1 MIQSQQLPVLDL
13 PTTADEGAGFGVL
26 ETERGC
32 LPLTA
37 MDVRTQVTGLWCRTR
52 LEQTFRNAS
61 AEPIEA
67 TYVFPLPDRAAVPRC
82 VLLVGDRR
90 VEGVLKERAAARA
103 AYDGAIAA
111 GHRAAIAEEDRSGV
125 FSLRAGNIPAGETVR
140 VEFEMVGPLEIDE
153 GEATWRFP
161 LVVAP
166 RYVAGRPLDGGPV
179 GRGWGIDTHQVPD
192 ASRVTPPVLLPGFP
206 NPVALSL
213 EITLDPAGLEPS
225 AGAWRDGMACSL
237 HGVVSEEG
245 PPWTVR
251 LQPGERL
258 DRDFLLR
265 FPVLG
270 SEIVGGAQL
279 AWADD
284 AGPGTLA
291 VTLAPDLPDTSEQTL
306 PRDVVV
312 LLDRSGSMEGWKMVA
327 ARRAAGRLVDSLG
340 DADRFAVIAFDSV
353 VEVEQEG
360 LQAAT
365 DRNRFQAIRWLGQL
379 EARGGTEMHE
389 PLVQAA
395 GWLAGGRSGQE
406 QSEPII
412 VLVTD
417 GQVAGEDVLLQT
429 LHGVAGDRMPRVFA
443 VGIDQAVNAGFLRR
457 LTDLGQGACELVE
470 SEDRLD
476 EVMDRIAERIN
487 PPRLKNLTL
496 EVDGVAWDRQS
507 LVPSRLP
514 DLFAGRP
521 LTILGRHSGT
531 DGPVRVRVE
540 GQRGDGSSW
549 KAELVATPGDAD
561 VLRSAWGRH
570 RVRELEDRFVVEQ
583 LAGDPEPLQAEI
595 IKVSLESGVLSRFTA
610 FVAID
615 ETETIDADAA
625 PVPIMQPVE
634 RVAGWTHSMPA
645 MCCDMEMSYCDFE
658 ERDSFVERFSRAP
671 SSLLQNLQNVS
682 RDGIGFT
689 VSGLLEELES
699 HAAAKDPAKW
709 LRGWLKGLKG
719 LMKSLRQ
726 LHHPLVGRIE
736 SFYEQT
742 RVFQKWLRHRK
753 AATGPFV
760 SMEEWAD
767 RAREQLGQLDS
778 SDEDDEEHDLETDDR
793 FWAQQLV

>member
-1 MIQSQQLPVLDL
+1 MITSRQLPVLDL

-37 MDVRTQVTGLWCRTR
+37 MDVRTQVSGLWCRTR

-61 AEPIEA
+61 DGPIEA
-67 TYVFPLPDRAAVPRC
+67 TYVFPLPDRAAVHRC

-90 VEGVLKERAAARA
+90 VEGELRERAAARA

-166 RYVAGRPLDGGPV
+166 RYVAGRPLDGGSV
-179 GRGWGIDTHQVPD
+179 GQGWGIDTRQVPD

-225 AGAWRDGMACSL
+225 AGAWREGMACSL

-270 SEIVGGAQL
+270 PEIVGGVQV

-284 AGPGTLA
+284 AGSGTLA
-291 VTLAPDLPDTSEQTL
+291 VTLAPDLPGTSEQTP
-306 PRDVVV
+306 PRDVVL
-312 LLDRSGSMEGWKMVA
+312 LLDRSGSMGGWKMVA
-327 ARRAAGRLVDSLG
+327 ARRAAGRLIDSLG

-365 DRNRFQAIRWLGQL
+365 DRNRFQAVRWLGQL
-379 EARGGTEMHE
+379 EARGGTEMDE
-389 PLVQAA
+389 PLVRAV
-395 GWLAGGRSGQE
+395 GWLADGRSDQE

-429 LHGVAGDRMPRVFA
+429 LHRVAGGRMPRVFA

-496 EVDGVAWDRQS
+496 EVDGVSWDRKS

-521 LTILGRHSGT
+521 VTILGRHSGT
-531 DGPVRVRVE
+531 DGPIHVRVG
-540 GQRGDGSSW
+540 GQRGDGSPW

-561 VLRSAWGRH
+561 VL
-570 RVRELEDRFVVEQ
+570 
-583 LAGDPEPLQAEI
+583 
-595 IKVSLESGVLSRFTA
+595 
-610 FVAID
+610 
-615 ETETIDADAA
+615 
-625 PVPIMQPVE
+625 
-634 RVAGWTHSMPA
+634 
-645 MCCDMEMSYCDFE
+645 
-658 ERDSFVERFSRAP
+658 
-671 SSLLQNLQNVS
+671 
-682 RDGIGFT
+682 
-689 VSGLLEELES
+689 
-699 HAAAKDPAKW
+699 
-709 LRGWLKGLKG
+709 
-719 LMKSLRQ
+719 
-726 LHHPLVGRIE
+726 
-736 SFYEQT
+736 
-742 RVFQKWLRHRK
+742 
-753 AATGPFV
+753 
-760 SMEEWAD
+760 
-767 RAREQLGQLDS
+767 
-778 SDEDDEEHDLETDDR
+778 
-793 FWAQQLV
+793 